1 MRFPPKCT
9 MYPSMHPGSERPK
22 SGGRAVLLPRPL
34 GRPQGPACLCQVP
47 GAWLLGAACGQ
58 SSLDSHWSSC
68 GLLASQAVVVPQSQ
82 PQNGCAFFES
92 KHIWRN
98 VVAAVA
104 GSTRGQML
112 PVALKCLK
120 WLLRGHAAL
129 RGGPGRA
136 MVLHLSVRDG
146 RVCFG
151 VRAANQLC
159 LGGRRAPHCLPAGP
173 GHILPWLAFQ
183 FSCLLQPQHLPST
196 HREYVCSLHMQK

>member
-1 MRFPPKCT
+1 MGAGPCCSPGPWAGPK
-9 MYPSMHPGSERPK
+9 
-22 SGGRAVLLPRPL
+22 VLLAFARCLVL
-34 GRPQGPACLCQVP
+34 GCWG
-47 GAWLLGAACGQ
+47 GACGQ

-159 LGGRRAPHCLPAGP
+159 LGGRRAPHCLLAGP